1 MFNVEELLK
10 RNQQFVKEKTNEMNE
25 YFHQFAEGQSPDYFV
40 VSCSDSRINPAIT
53 FKGDLGEFFVHRNV
67 GNQVVESDES
77 FTAALFYAL
86 NVLNIKKILIIG
98 HTNCGAINA
107 ACQKEPLPKELTPWI
122 DHIEKAIPVEERE
135 SLQLDDVSKRNVQ
148 AQVDNLKKHPVY
160 QGHADSVT
168 VQGLV
173 YDVGSGKINIT

>member
-1 MFNVEELLK
+1 MSKVEELLK
-10 RNQQFVKEKTNEMNE
+10 RNQQFVQDKTTGMTD
-25 YFHQFAEGQSPDYFV
+25 YFQQFAEGQSPEYFV
-40 VSCSDSRINPAIT
+40 ISCSDSRINPAVT

-86 NVLNIKKILIIG
+86 NVLQIKKILIVG

-107 ACQKEPLPKELTPWI
+107 ACQEEPLPKQLTPWI
-122 DHIEKAIPVEERE
+122 GHIAKAISEEDRKT
-135 SLQLDDVSKRNVQ
+135 LQLDDVSKRNVQ
-148 AQVDNLKKHPVY
+148 AQVENLKKHPVY

-168 VQGLV
+168 VQGFI
-173 YDVGSGKINIT
+173 YDVGSGKITIT